1 MPAHPKTLLFIT
13 HGGLMGTLEALHCG
27 VPMLGIPLFADQ
39 PTNIALYKS
48 LGIAES
54 LDRFTMD
61 KESTL
66 QALQQ
71 MTTDKR

>member
-1 MPAHPKTLLFIT
+1 
-13 HGGLMGTLEALHCG
+13 MGTLEALHCG

-66 QALQQ
+66 KALQQ
-71 MTTDKR
+71 MTSDKR